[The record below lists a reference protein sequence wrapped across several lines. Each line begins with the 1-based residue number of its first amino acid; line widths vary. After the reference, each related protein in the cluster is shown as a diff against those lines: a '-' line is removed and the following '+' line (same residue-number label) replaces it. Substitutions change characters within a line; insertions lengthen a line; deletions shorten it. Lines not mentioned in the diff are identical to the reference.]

1 MNFSNFT
8 ASKVDFKFLAD
19 VSYLFRFLIS
29 KKVLLYYNLMIDLL
43 WRG

>member
-8 ASKVDFKFLAD
+8 ASKVDLRFLAD

-29 KKVLLYYNLMIDLL
+29 KKLIRLKFVD
-43 WRG
+43 